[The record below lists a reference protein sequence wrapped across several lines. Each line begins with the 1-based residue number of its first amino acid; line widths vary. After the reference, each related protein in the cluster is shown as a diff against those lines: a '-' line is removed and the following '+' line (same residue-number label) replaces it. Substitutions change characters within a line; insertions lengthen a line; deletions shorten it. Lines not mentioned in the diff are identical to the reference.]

1 MGYVLGIDLGTTFS
15 AAAIAREGRAEIV
28 SLGDRAPQIPSVV
41 VLKQDGGVLVG
52 DAAERRS
59 ITDPT
64 RTAREFK
71 RRLGDPTPLVLGGTP
86 YGAEGLMGHLLRA
99 IVDKVVEQQ
108 GEEPDRLVLTHP
120 ANWGPYK
127 RDLLRDAVR
136 VADLENVSFITEPEA
151 AAIHYALRERID
163 AGEVVAVYDFGGG
176 TFDAAIL
183 RRTGDGSFVIL
194 GQPEGM
200 ERLGG
205 IDFDEAVFQHVAD
218 FAGGAVEDVDATDPT
233 ALASL
238 ARLREDSRAAKEA
251 LSSDTEAS
259 VPVMLPNV
267 RTEVR
272 LTRSEFEDMVRPR
285 INETI
290 TTLMRAIRSAGLGT
304 EEIARVLLVGGS
316 SRIPLVH
323 QMVRD
328 ATGRPV
334 AVDAHPKFAIA
345 IGAAL
350 SQTPTATAAPTA
362 AAPPVE
368 VVGEEPETIETV
380 EAAAPAAPTRTDET
394 PPPTVPA
401 PPPRV
406 EAEPQDE
413 SKAKRP
419 VALVAIAAVLAVLLI
434 GGGLLFLTGGDDGG
448 DGDDAASSEEDPLE
462 RDTLTLEGRS
472 GTAVFVLE
480 GSRVIAVHGETV
492 EEIYEDDGVESPVLS
507 PDGRRLAYVQGGEL
521 KVRDLATDIFRTYSD
536 VGGVQGAPDFSPDGR
551 RVVFTSDAG
560 GSLDLYVASAIAG
573 EEVPAVRLTEAPS
586 AEGAPSWSPD
596 GQFIAYESDAPG
608 NFDIFV
614 MKSDGSEPGQL
625 TNASGADRAPDFF
638 PRLGTDM
645 LAFESERDGN
655 REIYLVRSDGS
666 EETNLTNDPEAEDH
680 SPTVSGDDD
689 VMYLSDTYGDFDI
702 FIKHASDEDAVEF
715 FAYSEDT
722 EYVDWSTGFPNTEA
736 DDSVI
741 GVTTTTLPEKFVE
754 IKGIDEEE
762 GAYVVYFTVAGYS
775 PKISEEEGTL
785 HIHFF
790 FDTVAPENAG
800 TNGNPPGEWALY
812 DGPSPFT
819 QLKVS
824 DRPEGATKICALVA
838 DHQHRIT
845 TGTGNCLDL
854 AE

>member
-15 AAAIAREGRAEIV
+15 AAAIARDGRAEIV

-41 VLKQDGGVLVG
+41 VLKADGGVLVG

-59 ITDPT
+59 IGDPT

-108 GEEPDRLVLTHP
+108 GEQPDRIVLTHP

-136 VADLENVSFITEPEA
+136 VADLDNVSFITEPEA

-163 AGEVVAVYDFGGG
+163 AGEIVAVYDFGGG

-218 FAGGAVEDVDATDPT
+218 FAGGAVEEVDASDPT

-259 VPVMLPNV
+259 VPVLLPNV

-272 LTRSEFEDMVRPR
+272 LTRTEFEDMVRPR
-285 INETI
+285 INETT

-350 SQTPTATAAPTA
+350 SQTPTAA
-362 AAPPVE
+362 AAPSAVVAPVE

-380 EAAAPAAPTRTDET
+380 EAAEPAPVAAAASA
-394 PPPTVPA
+394 VPA
-401 PPPRV
+401 PAPRV
-406 EAEPQDE
+406 EPEPRPE
-413 SKAKRP
+413 PKAKRP
-419 VALVAIAAVLAVLLI
+419 LALIAAAAVLAVLLI
-434 GGGLLFLTGGDDGG
+434 GGGLAFLGGGGGGDDGG
-448 DGDDAASSEEDPLE
+448 DGEDESEDPLA
-462 RDTLTLEGRS
+462 RDTLSLEGRT
-472 GTAVFVLE
+472 GTALFVLAT
-480 GSRVIAVHGETV
+480 SRVIAVHGDTV
-492 EEIYEDDGVESPVLS
+492 EEIYEDDGVEDPVLS

-521 KVRDLATDIFRTYSD
+521 KIRDLSTDLLKTFPE
-536 VGGVQGAPDFSPDGR
+536 VGGVQGSPDFSPDGGR
-551 RVVFTSDAG
+551 IAFTVNAG
-560 GSLDLYVASAIAG
+560 DNVDIYVANAILG
-573 EEVPAVRLTEAPS
+573 EDATATRLTEAPS
-586 AEGAPSWSPD
+586 HEGAPSWSPD
-596 GQFIAYESDAPG
+596 GQFIAYESNAPG

-614 MKSDGSEPGQL
+614 MKTDGSQPGQL
-625 TNASGADRAPDFF
+625 TNASGDDRNPDFF
-638 PRLGTDM
+638 PRSGVTM
-645 LAFESERDGN
+645 IAFESTRDGD
-655 REIYLVRSDGS
+655 REIYLMQSDGS
-666 EETNLTNDPEAEDH
+666 GETNLTNDPEAEDH
-680 SPTVSGDDD
+680 SPTVSGDDE

-702 FIKHASDEDAVEF
+702 FIKHNPEDDAEEF
-715 FAYSEDT
+715 FAYSENT
-722 EYVDWSTGFPNTEA
+722 EYVSWAMSEPVTDA
-736 DDSVI
+736 DDTVV
-741 GVTTTTLPEKFVE
+741 GATTTTRPEKFVE
-754 IKGIDEEE
+754 ITSIDKTDQDLF
-762 GAYVVYFTVAGYS
+762 AVFFTVSGYS
-775 PKISEEEGTL
+775 PKISDEEGTL
-785 HIHFF
+785 HVHFF
-790 FDTVAPENAG
+790 FDTVSPENAG
-800 TNGNPPGEWALY
+800 TNGNPPGQWVLY
-812 DGPSPFT
+812 DGGSPFT
-819 QLKVS
+819 GIKIA

-845 TGTGNCLDL
+845 TGTGNCFDL
-854 AE
+854 PE

>member
-15 AAAIAREGRAEIV
+15 AAAIARDGRAEII

-41 VLKQDGGVLVG
+41 VLRPEGGVLVG

-108 GEEPDRLVLTHP
+108 GEQPDRIVLTHP

-136 VADLENVSFITEPEA
+136 VADLDNVSFITEPEA

-163 AGEVVAVYDFGGG
+163 PGEVVAVYDFGGG
-176 TFDAAIL
+176 TFDAAVL

-205 IDFDEAVFQHVAD
+205 IDFDEAVFQHVAE
-218 FAGGAVEDVDATDPT
+218 FAGGAVEEVDADDPT
-233 ALASL
+233 ALAAV

-259 VPVMLPNV
+259 VPVLLPNV

-272 LTRSEFEDMVRPR
+272 LTRTEFEDMVRPR

-304 EEIARVLLVGGS
+304 EEIARILLVGGS

-350 SQTPTATAAPTA
+350 SQTPNAISAPADAA
-362 AAPPVE
+362 PVE

-380 EAAAPAAPTRTDET
+380 VAAAAPAPPAEPKQEPTRTTEPKAIDVE
-394 PPPTVPA
+394 PPDG
-401 PPPRV
+401 
-406 EAEPQDE
+406 E
-413 SKAKRP
+413 KKRP
-419 VALVAIAAVLAVLLI
+419 IVLIAAAVVLLVLLI
-434 GGGLLFLTGGDDGG
+434 GGGLALLGGGGGG
-448 DGDDAASSEEDPLE
+448 DGEGDDEESEDPLARE
-462 RDTLTLEGRS
+462 TLNLKDRT
-472 GTAVFVLE
+472 GTALFVLE

-492 EEIYEDDGVESPVLS
+492 EEIFEDDGVQEPVLS
-507 PDGRRLAYVQGGEL
+507 PDGRQLAYVQGGVV
-521 KVRDLATDIFRTYSD
+521 KIRDLSTDLFKTFPA
-536 VGGVQGAPDFSPDGR
+536 VGGAQASPDFSPDGR
-551 RVVFTSDAG
+551 RIAFTSNVDG
-560 GSLDLYVASAIAG
+560 NTDIWVASAVLG
-573 EEVPAVRLTEAPS
+573 HEGTETQLTQAPS
-586 AEGAPSWSPD
+586 EEGAPSWSPD
-596 GQFIAYESDAPG
+596 GQFIAYESNEPG

-614 MKSDGSEPGQL
+614 MKTDGTEPGRL
-625 TNASGADRAPDFF
+625 TNAQEDDRNPDFF
-638 PRLGTDM
+638 PRSGTTM
-645 LAFESERDGN
+645 VAFETNRDGD
-655 REIYLVRSDGS
+655 REIYLMRSDGS
-666 EETNLTNDPEAEDH
+666 EETNLTNDPEADDH
-680 SPTVSGDDD
+680 SPTVSGDDE

-702 FIKHASDEDAVEF
+702 FIKQNPDDDAQEF
-715 FAYSEDT
+715 FAFSEDT
-722 EYVDWSTGFPNTEA
+722 RYVSWSMGFPNTDA
-736 DDSVI
+736 DDSVV
-741 GVTTTTLPEKFVE
+741 GVTTTTRPEMFVE
-754 IKGIDEEE
+754 ITSSVGVSGENFE
-762 GAYVVYFTVAGYS
+762 VLFTVSGYS
-775 PKISEEEGTL
+775 PKISDDERSF
-785 HIHFF
+785 HVHFF

-800 TNGNPPGEWALY
+800 SNGKPPGQWVDY
-812 DGPSPFT
+812 DGPSPFFGM
-819 QLKVS
+819 KVA
-824 DRPEGATKICALVA
+824 DRPAGATKICALVA
-838 DHQHRIT
+838 DFQHGILP
-845 TGTGNCLDL
+845 GTGNCADL
-854 AE
+854 PEPE